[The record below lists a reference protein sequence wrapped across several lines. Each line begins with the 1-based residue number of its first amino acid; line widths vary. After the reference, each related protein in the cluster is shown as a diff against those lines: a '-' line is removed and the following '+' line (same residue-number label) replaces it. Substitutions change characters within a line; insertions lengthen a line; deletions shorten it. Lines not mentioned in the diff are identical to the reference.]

1 MTAISAWRG
10 LFTQTVT
17 ISAYTGQ
24 DGYGKPTFGTGVA
37 YRARVVG
44 EHRLARDL
52 AGKEVVSTQTVY
64 LQSNK
69 AVDAKDKVAL
79 STGDAGST
87 EATRLTPPV
96 IRVGFYP
103 DERGRHHSV
112 LFLQ

>member
-17 ISAYTGQ
+17 ISPYTGQ
-24 DGYGKPTFGTGVA
+24 SGYGVPTYGAGVV

-44 EHRLARDL
+44 KHRLARDL

-69 AVDAKDKVAL
+69 AVDPKDKVTL

-87 EATRLTPPV
+87 EATRLTPPL
-96 IRVGFYP
+96 ISVGRYRF
-103 DERGRHHSV
+103 ERGAHHSV